1 MNQPQDKM
9 RAEFEATM
17 RAEPYRWSRIDFDRE
32 TDFPGQSY
40 AWVRTQA
47 AWDAWQAACAQ
58 QSAQASQDAPAPL
71 TDTRICDIADDYSST
86 YQHGG
91 NTYDMFDHMGF
102 ARAIEAAHAIAAQGA
117 SNV

>member
-1 MNQPQDKM
+1 MTQPQDKM
-9 RAEFEATM
+9 RAEFEAAM
-17 RAEPYRWSRIDFDRE
+17 RADPYRWSRIDFDRE
-32 TDFPGQSY
+32 TDFHRQSY

-58 QSAQASQDAPAPL
+58 QDALTPL
-71 TDTRICDIADDYSST
+71 TDARICDIADDYSST

-91 NTYDMFDHMGF
+91 NTYDQFDHMGF
-102 ARAIEAAHAIAAQGA
+102 ARALEAEHGISAIATQGA